1 MPKAALKPH
10 SQFHAVHPDHF
21 QQAKPPLLVTA
32 KANRTKKSLQKN
44 RYRADICR
52 LVVNNFPRMS

>member
-32 KANRTKKSLQKN
+32 KADRTKKSLQKTVTGQIF
-44 RYRADICR
+44 AGWW
-52 LVVNNFPRMS
+52 